1 MPGARIFDFT
11 SISITNGGNR
21 LDWNGLEIQ
30 IEPKSLPHNIE
41 ECILDVRV
49 SIDGP
54 YLPPKD
60 YEFVSAVYWI
70 QCTPSVDFQNL
81 VTVKIHHFWKG
92 KDSSKISLLHAK
104 LADQEKF
111 GCEYKF
117 EEYKCDGLINHSRIL
132 SAKVS
137 SFCELGAGAQVDEKQ
152 ESAIQYA
159 IGYFY
164 KYYRNDGDGDVQNFI
179 LVDLVMVPSEK
190 SYKKVN

>member
-11 SISITNGGNR
+11 SISITNDGNR

-30 IEPKSLPHNIE
+30 IEPNSLPRNIE

-70 QCTPSVDFQNL
+70 QCTPSVDFLNL

-92 KDSSKISLLHAK
+92 KDSGKISLLRAK
-104 LADQEKF
+104 LEDQEKF

-117 EEYKCDGLINHSRIL
+117 EKYGCSELIKDSRIL
-132 SAKVS
+132 RAKVY
-137 SFCELGAGAQVDEKQ
+137 SFCGLALAAQ
-152 ESAIQYA
+152 ESAIQYD

-164 KYYRNDGDGDVQNFI
+164 KLTSNEADGDEISCIF
-179 LVDLVMVPSEK
+179 VDLVMVPSAK